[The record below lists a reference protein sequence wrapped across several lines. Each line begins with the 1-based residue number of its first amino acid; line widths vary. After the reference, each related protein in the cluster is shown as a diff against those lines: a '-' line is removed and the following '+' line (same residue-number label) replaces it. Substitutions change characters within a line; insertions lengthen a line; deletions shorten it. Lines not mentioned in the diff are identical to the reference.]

1 MGEAQT
7 RPGSEHPREALD
19 PRGEC
24 LELSQLEC
32 EHSLSRANTL
42 KQELRGQTLR
52 NFGSEWVP
60 LPSHGKFIKTVIQ
73 RQCFVFWL
81 SRERNKSRYL

>member
-52 NFGSEWVP
+52 NFGSASSNCSDEWGCP
-60 LPSHGKFIKTVIQ
+60 CHHMGSLLKQ
-73 RQCFVFWL
+73 
-81 SRERNKSRYL
+81 